1 MTRDHSDMMNRLNSL
16 REKFVQSSDG
26 NFQDP
31 SPADY
36 AFLLGMAMALAH
48 RLRDV
53 ENLNEEKST

>member
-1 MTRDHSDMMNRLNSL
+1 MTNNHSDMMNRLNAL
-16 REKFVQSSDG
+16 HEKFIQSSDG

-36 AFLLGMAMALAH
+36 AFLLGVAMAQAR

-53 ENLNEEKST
+53 EILNEEKST